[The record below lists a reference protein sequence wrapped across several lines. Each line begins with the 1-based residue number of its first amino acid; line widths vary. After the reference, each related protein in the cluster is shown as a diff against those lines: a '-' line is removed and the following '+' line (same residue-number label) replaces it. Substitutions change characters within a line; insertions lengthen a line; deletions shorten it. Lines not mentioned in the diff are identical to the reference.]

1 MKTRLAQTAAHPE
14 RFVTGP
20 PQPADL
26 PTAVWVNP
34 PRGSIP
40 VRAYREESST
50 SHRRGPCRATA
61 S

>member
-26 PTAVWVNP
+26 PVADL
-34 PRGSIP
+34 
-40 VRAYREESST
+40 EET
-50 SHRRGPCRATA
+50 
-61 S
+61 